1 MKILAFA
8 ASSSSQS
15 INKKLVT
22 YATSLI
28 ENAEVKV
35 IDLNDYE
42 LPMFSE
48 DKERELGQ
56 PTLSKDFLN
65 EIHNSDAVIISFAE
79 HNGSYSVAYK
89 NIFDWSSRINPK
101 VFQDKPMI
109 MFATSPGESGGASV
123 LATAVN
129 SAPYFAGNVVG
140 SCSVPSF
147 YDNYD
152 FELGQISNSVIQS
165 EIQVVVNK
173 LPQKTR

>member
-1 MKILAFA
+1 MIILAFA

-65 EIHNSDAVIISFAE
+65 EIYSLFSVFHNVQCFS
-79 HNGSYSVAYK
+79 
-89 NIFDWSSRINPK
+89 
-101 VFQDKPMI
+101 
-109 MFATSPGESGGASV
+109 
-123 LATAVN
+123 
-129 SAPYFAGNVVG
+129 
-140 SCSVPSF
+140 
-147 YDNYD
+147 
-152 FELGQISNSVIQS
+152 
-165 EIQVVVNK
+165 
-173 LPQKTR
+173 

>member
-1 MKILAFA
+1 MKGA
-8 ASSSSQS
+8 
-15 INKKLVT
+15 
-22 YATSLI
+22 
-28 ENAEVKV
+28 
-35 IDLNDYE
+35 
-42 LPMFSE
+42 
-48 DKERELGQ
+48 R
-56 PTLSKDFLN
+56 
-65 EIHNSDAVIISFAE
+65 
-79 HNGSYSVAYK
+79 HNGSDSVAYK

-109 MFATSPGESGGASV
+109 MLATSPGESGGASV

-140 SCSVPSF
+140 SYSVPSF